1 MFDVLLSITCAFA
14 ITYLAIPVIITVS
27 ERKRL
32 FDIPDERKVH
42 QTPIPALGGLGIF
55 AGFLIAVLIGIPFEK
70 SPEIK
75 YILAATTVIFFLGLK
90 DDILIISP
98 VKKFIGQVI
107 ASFLIIYCAEIQ
119 LFSMHGIFGFN
130 ELPEAISLILTY
142 FTVMVII
149 NSFNLIDGVDGLAGT
164 LGSIASVFFGLYFLQ
179 AGEQAYA
186 VLSFGMAASVI
197 AFLFYNFQPARIF
210 MGDTGSM
217 LIGTVTSVLVIKFIA
232 ISQNPGLATPIQS
245 APALGFTVMMVPL
258 LDTLRVFAIRISHKR
273 SPFAADRNHIHH
285 LLLDRGMNH
294 RSVTLTLA
302 ALTIFVTA
310 IVFSFRELGNTIL
323 LSGVIL
329 AFYSGIGFLYM
340 TRKNV
345 RVQPQVIELEME
357 EEEEELKPN
366 IVTRAGKSMVG
377 QEN

>member
-1 MFDVLLSITCAFA
+1 
-14 ITYLAIPVIITVS
+14 
-27 ERKRL
+27 
-32 FDIPDERKVH
+32 
-42 QTPIPALGGLGIF
+42 
-55 AGFLIAVLIGIPFEK
+55 
-70 SPEIK
+70 
-75 YILAATTVIFFLGLK
+75 
-90 DDILIISP
+90 
-98 VKKFIGQVI
+98 
-107 ASFLIIYCAEIQ
+107 
-119 LFSMHGIFGFN
+119 
-130 ELPEAISLILTY
+130 
-142 FTVMVII
+142 
-149 NSFNLIDGVDGLAGT
+149 
-164 LGSIASVFFGLYFLQ
+164 
-179 AGEQAYA
+179 
-186 VLSFGMAASVI
+186 
-197 AFLFYNFQPARIF
+197 

-340 TRKNV
+340 TRKNAK
-345 RVQPQVIELEME
+345 VQPQVIELELE
-357 EEEEELKPN
+357 EEAELKPN